1 MLMLSI
7 KWFCIFF
14 LDLDKFM
21 NFVLFKII
29 VLLDEIVSLLVDGWI
44 IIFNELGE
52 YYVDVEFI
60 MDIYFM
66 DGF

>member
-14 LDLDKFM
+14 LDLDKLM

-29 VLLDEIVSLLVDGWI
+29 VLLEEIVSLLVDGWI
-44 IIFNELGE
+44 IIFNKFGE
-52 YYVDVEFI
+52 YNVDVEFI

>member
-1 MLMLSI
+1 MVLY
-7 KWFCIFF
+7 FF

-21 NFVLFKII
+21 NFVLFRII
-29 VLLDEIVSLLVDGWI
+29 VLLDEIVSLLVDGGI
-44 IIFNELGE
+44 VIFNKFGE

>member
-14 LDLDKFM
+14 LDLDKLM

-29 VLLDEIVSLLVDGWI
+29 VLLEEIVSLLVDGWI
-44 IIFNELGE
+44 IIFNKFGE